1 MSMMESE
8 LQLALPMERIVTLL
22 ARQLGNLFEF
32 HSSERGALEEAIE
45 SSVPSM
51 ADCFRACR
59 NKYYSRDGSAYFNPF
74 HSGQYV
80 IFLYF
85 VSHHLSLHGHTSLA
99 DRVYYL
105 NKALNGLDIF
115 HGVEMPW
122 AFFLDHPVGAVI
134 GRAEIGAGFTFCQN
148 CTVGSSRGV
157 FPVIEREVTLFAG
170 AMVIGRSRIGRCTV
184 IGAGTQVVDRD
195 IPPYSVVNGSRDDLV
210 VRTISPESFEKR
222 SFFHTSVLDAHE

>member
-1 MSMMESE
+1 MGLE
-8 LQLALPMERIVTLL
+8 LQLALPLERIVALL

-32 HSSERGALEEAIE
+32 HQSERAALEEAIE
-45 SSVPSM
+45 ASLTDV
-51 ADCFRACR
+51 AECFRACR
-59 NKYYSRDGSAYFNPF
+59 NKYYSRNGASYFSPF

-85 VSHHLSLHGHTSLA
+85 VSRHLAVRDNVSLA

-105 NKALNGLDIF
+105 NKALNGLDLF

-157 FPVIEREVTLFAG
+157 FPIIGREVTLFAG
-170 AMVIGRSRIGRCTV
+170 SMVIGRSRIGKCSV
-184 IGAGTQVVDRD
+184 IGAGAQVIDRD
-195 IPPYSVVNGSRDDLV
+195 IPPYSVVSGSRDDLV
-210 VRTISPESFEKR
+210 IRTMSPESFEKR
-222 SFFHTSVLDAHE
+222 SFFHSSVLDERE